1 MGRKENKEN
10 TEKKPFGRRVLE
22 LSYEV
27 ASVFSSAV
35 VIIALAFTFGV
46 RFVSVVGGS
55 MEPTLHSTDWVLVSQ
70 SKYEPSY
77 GDIVV
82 ISQPNSYGQN
92 IIKRVIATEG
102 QTIDINFSTGQVF
115 IDGQELYEEYINNAT
130 TNHYDVEFPV
140 TVPEGHVFVMG
151 DNRQGSID
159 SRSSTIGFIQTEYIL
174 GRADNAVTD
183 DGLIDLAL

>member
-1 MGRKENKEN
+1 MSKKENDEVV
-10 TEKKPFGRRVLE
+10 EKKPFGRRVLE

-35 VIIALAFTFGV
+35 VIIALAFTFFL
-46 RFVSVVGGS
+46 RFVCVIGGS
-55 MEPTLHSTDWVLVSQ
+55 MEPTLHSFDWVLVSQ
-70 SKYEPSY
+70 EKYEPAY
-77 GDIVV
+77 GDVVV

-115 IDGQELYEEYINNAT
+115 IDGQELYEDYINNAT
-130 TNHYDVEFPV
+130 TNHYDMEFPV

-159 SRSSTIGFIQTEYIL
+159 SRSSTIGFIQNEYIL
-174 GRADNAVTD
+174 GRADS
-183 DGLIDLAL
+183 ALTEQGHVEL

>member
-1 MGRKENKEN
+1 MSKKEDNEN
-10 TEKKPFGRRVLE
+10 EEKKPLGRRVLE
-22 LSYEV
+22 FAYEV
-27 ASVFSSAV
+27 ASVFSTAV
-35 VIIALAFTFGV
+35 VIIALGFTFGM

-55 MEPTLHSTDWVLVSQ
+55 MEPTLHSFDWVLVSQ
-70 SKYEPSY
+70 DKYEPAY

-115 IDGQELYEEYINNAT
+115 VDGQELYEEYINNPT

-159 SRSSTIGFIQTEYIL
+159 SRSSAIGFIQNGYIL
-174 GRADNAVTD
+174 GRADSALTD
-183 DGLIDLAL
+183 QGHVEL